1 MIIPG
6 GCRGEHMRVERP
18 AIGMFDSGVGGLGVF
33 QAVRRTLSDQSI
45 VYVAGNKYFPFGE
58 KTPEQLQIISENIV
72 NFLIEEHN
80 VKMVVIACNTATVSS
95 LAYLRSKFTIPFVGV
110 VPVVK
115 PACELTKT
123 GCVAILSTPV
133 TAQSAYI
140 QELIKKFGQGK
151 RVLSLGCPGLV
162 DIIESGKLDTPELE
176 ILLRTFIEPALE
188 QKADIIGL
196 CCTHYPFMREQL
208 QKIVGPTVTILDSNE
223 PVAQQVKRVLAL
235 NTQPGALGAE
245 YKFYATKDAQKF
257 ESVARGLIG
266 DVVKDVELAV
276 L

>member
-1 MIIPG
+1 M
-6 GCRGEHMRVERP
+6 EHT

-33 QAVRRTLSDQSI
+33 QAVRQMLPDQSI

-58 KTPEQLQIISENIV
+58 KTPEQLQVISENMV
-72 NFLIEEHN
+72 NFLIKQHN

-133 TAQSAYI
+133 TAQSVYI

-151 RVLSLGCPGLV
+151 RVLNIGCPGLV
-162 DIIESGKLDTPELE
+162 NLIEFGKLDTPELE
-176 ILLRTFIEPALE
+176 ILLRALVEPVLE

-223 PVAQQVKRVLAL
+223 PVAQQIKRVLAL
-235 NTQPGALGAE
+235 NTQPVSSGAE
-245 YKFYATKDAQKF
+245 YKFYATKDVKNF

-266 DVVKDVELAV
+266 DIVKGVELAV